1 MVLVASP
8 LCPLGLAITST
19 SGLVLTLLYYE
30 LGIRRPHETHPLT
43 VTFEI
48 NLTHTEFELAARPP
62 TSTCTNTSTVMGD
75 PMDRGAETQG
85 LTWVFGK
92 GLSPKQR
99 QEFPNRVRE
108 FLWIGYPRSNLLIF

>member
-19 SGLVLTLLYYE
+19 SGRVLTLLYYE

-48 NLTHTEFELAARPP
+48 NLTHTELELAARPP
-62 TSTCTNTSTVMGD
+62 TSTCTNTSTVEPWETRWTGA
-75 PMDRGAETQG
+75 PKPRGILGYLAIG
-85 LTWVFGK
+85 IVPHGRGRNSPIGFG
-92 GLSPKQR
+92 
-99 QEFPNRVRE
+99 
-108 FLWIGYPRSNLLIF
+108 NLF